1 MSMMIHQSGIDAAI
15 NAQADGFSGATL
27 SYVDLF
33 DGNNKIK
40 RLDLVGVQVIEPSR
54 IYVVAQD
61 STTESYDVT
70 KMDFITDGGVLF
82 ATVQHDDGSVI
93 QSKGSTTTLILAE
106 QLNLSAAPGSV
117 APSGDVSIYAPQATE
132 SLLGTAEIATQDEAN
147 GTTDDTRFITP
158 KKLYNRTATTS
169 RRGVVELATQ
179 SETDA
184 GTSTSRVITAATL
197 KSRLASFTRNATET
211 IKGFVEIATQTEANG
226 GTDDTKAITPKKLNS
241 RTATESRRGVAEV
254 ATQAEANAGTDD
266 SRIITPKKLWS
277 ILTSKFARIDV
288 RPKFSQGINTGG
300 KPIFFSESGDSN
312 IDHIWHD
319 DAGNVYHFVSDGE
332 LNQTGSANIKVG
344 GIQLSSGARVTA
356 ISDSATSTSKTTLAT
371 SYAVDV
377 ARDDGTRQA
386 TESTRGQAEIATQ
399 SEVDAGTTHTRMVT
413 PKTLAS
419 RLNSF
424 ARNATESIKGF
435 VEIATQAE
443 VNAGTNDSNAV
454 TPKKL
459 RAGFSYNF
467 SSDHGYMAL
476 PSWLGGFIFQWGIS
490 VTGADGTS
498 VVTFPVTF
506 PTSTFITLMNSFEA
520 RFVSTDTYT
529 SIGEYTQTSAKFY
542 IARNNSGVI
551 IGLRWFAIGH

>member
-70 KMDFITDGGVLF
+70 KMDFITDGGALF

-147 GTTDDTRFITP
+147 GSTDDTRFITP

-254 ATQAEANAGTDD
+254 ATQAEADAGTDD

-277 ILTSKFARIDV
+277 ILTSKFARTDV
-288 RPKFSQGINTGG
+288 RPKFNEGINTGG
-300 KPIFFSESGDSN
+300 KPIVYSGSGTN
-312 IDHIWHD
+312 LDHIWYD
-319 DAGNVYHFVSDGE
+319 DGDNEFHMVADASEGSEGN
-332 LNQTGSANIKVG
+332 ANLKLG
-344 GIQLSSGARVTA
+344 GIQLSSGTKVTGV
-356 ISDSATSTSKTTLAT
+356 SDSATSTSSTTLAT
-371 SYAVDV
+371 SKAVDV

-399 SEVDAGTTHTRMVT
+399 AEVDAGTTHTRMVT